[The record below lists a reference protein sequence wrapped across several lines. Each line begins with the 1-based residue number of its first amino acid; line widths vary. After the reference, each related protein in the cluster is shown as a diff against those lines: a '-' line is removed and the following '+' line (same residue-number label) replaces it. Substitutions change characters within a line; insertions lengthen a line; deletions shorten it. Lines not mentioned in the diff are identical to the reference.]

1 MAKTD
6 VKSAFRIIPI
16 HPVDFQLLG
25 MKWDDLYYY
34 DTALPMGCSTSCS
47 IFEYFSTA
55 FEWIAMSQ
63 LRAYAVLHILDD
75 FSFIAVTQ
83 ERCARDFL
91 GLCNYL
97 GVPIATEKTMGP
109 YTPLQFAGI
118 TFDSILNMEARLP
131 VNKLQKCR
139 NLLSEFLRKRSV
151 TLRDL

>member
-1 MAKTD
+1 MIFTN
-6 VKSAFRIIPI
+6 
-16 HPVDFQLLG
+16 
-25 MKWDDLYYY
+25 Y

-97 GVPIATEKTMGP
+97 GVPIATEKT
-109 YTPLQFAGI
+109 
-118 TFDSILNMEARLP
+118 ILNIP

-151 TLRDL
+151 TVRDL